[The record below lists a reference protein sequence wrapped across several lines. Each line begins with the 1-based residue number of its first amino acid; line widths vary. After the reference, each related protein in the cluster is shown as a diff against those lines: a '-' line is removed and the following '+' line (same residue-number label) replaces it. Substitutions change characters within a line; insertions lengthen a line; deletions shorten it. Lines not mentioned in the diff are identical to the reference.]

1 MRVGSRE
8 KTEGW
13 CLCLAL
19 NKGCGSVTTYRCT
32 EIDKLDGQEFEG
44 VTNWKPSIP
53 SMKKELRRWLRVKVG
68 PQEDERWKHRA
79 GLEKQ
84 RRDRRLRTFAGII
97 GES

>member
-19 NKGCGSVTTYRCT
+19 NKGSRSVTTYRCT

-44 VTNWKPSIP
+44 VTNWKASIP
-53 SMKKELRRWLRVKVG
+53 SMKKELSHWLRDKVG
-68 PQEDERWKHRA
+68 PQEDESWKHRVS
-79 GLEKQ
+79 LEKQ
-84 RRDRRLRTFAGII
+84 KRDWSFRTFTGIT

>member
-1 MRVGSRE
+1 MRVGSRG

-19 NKGCGSVTTYRCT
+19 NKGSGSVTTYRCT

-53 SMKKELRRWLRVKVG
+53 SMKKELRHWLRVKVG
-68 PQEDERWKHRA
+68 PQEDERWKHRV

-84 RRDRRLRTFAGII
+84 RRDRSLRTFTGII